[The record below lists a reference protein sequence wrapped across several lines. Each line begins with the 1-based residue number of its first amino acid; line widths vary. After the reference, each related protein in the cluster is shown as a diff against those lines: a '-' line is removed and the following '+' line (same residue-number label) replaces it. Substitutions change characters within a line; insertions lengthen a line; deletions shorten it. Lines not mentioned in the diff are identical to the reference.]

1 MTGDRVGASRLC
13 SPVKR
18 VKTAGVPPTNAVT
31 LGLSPHS
38 GWAALVAV
46 GGSPA
51 LPEVLVRARIELA
64 DPSLPGSRQP
74 YHALEELPLAEAE
87 RRLRRYESTARSM
100 ARAGLASIVD
110 ELRRGGHAAAAAGI
124 LESSGRKGRSL
135 EAILASHAL
144 IHTADGDHFRDALAE
159 AGAHCGLVVHRVS
172 ARDLVDKATAA
183 LRLSE
188 QDIQARVRELGRPLG
203 PPWTA
208 DQKSAAMLAWS
219 LLISR

>member
-1 MTGDRVGASRLC
+1 MS
-13 SPVKR
+13 
-18 VKTAGVPPTNAVT
+18 TAT
-31 LGLSPHS
+31 LGFSPHS
-38 GWAALVAV
+38 GWVAVVAV

-51 LPEVLVRARIELA
+51 APEVLVRARIEMA

-74 YHALEELPLAEAE
+74 YHALEDLPLAEAE
-87 RRLRRYESTARSM
+87 RCLRRYESTAMSM
-100 ARAGLASIVD
+100 ARAGLVSIVD
-110 ELRRGGHAAAAAGI
+110 DLRSRGHAVAAVGI

-144 IHTADGDHFRDALAE
+144 IHTADGDHFREALAQ
-159 AGAHCGLVVHRVS
+159 AGAHCGVSVHRVN
-172 ARDLVDKATAA
+172 ARDLVEKATAA

-188 QDIQARVRELGRPLG
+188 RDIQTRVRELGRPLG

>member
-1 MTGDRVGASRLC
+1 MLADEEGQDRGAG
-13 SPVKR
+13 R
-18 VKTAGVPPTNAVT
+18 VMSAAT
-31 LGLSPHS
+31 LGFSPHS

-51 LPEVLVRARIELA
+51 APEVLVRARIEMA

-87 RRLRRYESTARSM
+87 RRRRRYESTARSM
-100 ARAGLASIVD
+100 ARAGLVSTLD
-110 ELRRGGHAAAAAGI
+110 ELRRRGHSVAAAGI
-124 LESSGRKGRSL
+124 LESSGRKGGSL

-144 IHTADGDHFRDALAE
+144 IHTADGDHFREALAH
-159 AGAHCGLVVHRVS
+159 AGGHFGLTVHRVS
-172 ARDLVDKATAA
+172 ARDLLARAAAT

-188 QDIQARVRELGRPLG
+188 PDIQARVRELGRPLG